1 MKYRYD
7 LRDPMFRVGSI
18 DIQSVTRPKNY
29 KHSFRSGREK
39 HGFIYVGSGS
49 MLDVFQDCS
58 VSRLRATKGDLIFIP
73 KGSAYT
79 GMYLE
84 DDTAIKLVQFDVISG
99 ELPEY
104 LSVPTKIDL
113 PRAHELMD
121 AFFRPTELRT
131 SYHPFYCLSCL
142 YELLWQIDENEAR
155 LPKKYKKL
163 QPALTE
169 IAEHWNQN
177 EKVSYYADLC
187 LMSEVNFR
195 RLFSEYTGRSP
206 IDYRNDIRLLHAKNK
221 LQSGEYNVSEAA
233 YESGFSNLSFFIRL
247 YKKKYGYTPKKE

>member
-7 LRDPMFRVGSI
+7 LRDPMFRVGII
-18 DIQSVTRPKNY
+18 DIQSVARPKNY
-29 KHSFRSGREK
+29 KHAFRSGREK
-39 HGFIYVGSGS
+39 HGFIYVASGS
-49 MLDVFQDCS
+49 MLDVFQDCG
-58 VSRLRATKGDLIFIP
+58 VSRLRASKGDLIFIP
-73 KGSAYT
+73 KGSVYT

-84 DDTAIKLVQFDVISG
+84 DDTCIKLVQFDVISG

-104 LSVPTKIDL
+104 LSAPTKIDL
-113 PRAHELMD
+113 PRAHEQID
-121 AFFRPTELRT
+121 AFFRPTELHT
-131 SYHPFYCLSCL
+131 SYHPFYYLSCL
-142 YELLWQIDENEAR
+142 YGLLWQIDETEAS
-155 LPKKYKKL
+155 LPPKYKKL
-163 QPALTE
+163 QPALSEITE
-169 IAEHWNQN
+169 RWNQN
-177 EKVSYYADLC
+177 EKVSYYAELC
-187 LMSEVNFR
+187 NMSEANFR